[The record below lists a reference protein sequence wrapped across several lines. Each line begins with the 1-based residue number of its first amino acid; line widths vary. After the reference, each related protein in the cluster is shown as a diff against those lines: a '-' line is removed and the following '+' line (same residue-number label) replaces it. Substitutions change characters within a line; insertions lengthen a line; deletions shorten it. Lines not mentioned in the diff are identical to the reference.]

1 MQKKRKERNKM
12 LETWTEV
19 IIALLI
25 TFVSWCVKIAI
36 VALIVFG
43 IYKLCF

>member
-1 MQKKRKERNKM
+1 M

-25 TFVSWCVKIAI
+25 TVVCWCLKIAFI
-36 VALIVFG
+36 ALIVFA